1 MNQHAPTLE
10 TLENRLMLAAVP
22 APHVQSIVADNR
34 GQVTVRFDRPVVPD
48 TLNGRSVLMMVGKKR
63 IGASL
68 GWDAKTNR
76 LFITA
81 TKSYP
86 TKPYSIR
93 LIGDRILGED
103 GTPLDGEFRSTRL
116 KSGNGTPG
124 GDYLVNLVAK
134 TVPVARFSTIYGD
147 MDVRLYNQAAPITY
161 ANFVSY
167 ANKGE
172 WDGTFVHRSVQD
184 DYKILQGGGYRIRNN
199 QFQNITAQAPIKNES
214 NPALPHLRGTIAMA
228 RTSALDSATSEWFFN
243 NQTNSVFDPL
253 KYAVFGKAANSASLK
268 VMDKM
273 GSLGIFDAS
282 AILGASL
289 NELPV
294 TDLAAVKKRSPA
306 SLLITDLV
314 TINRVAMLMD
324 VKAPAKAKVTA
335 KSVAAEAAAKPFNIA
350 AAGPVAQAAQPAA
363 GVFNS
368 VRAIG
373 QDLGE
378 DDSVLA

>member
-1 MNQHAPTLE
+1 
-10 TLENRLMLAAVP
+10 MLAAVP

-34 GQVTVRFDRPVVPD
+34 GQVTVRFDRPVVPE
-48 TLNGRSVLMMVGKKR
+48 TLNSRSVVMTIGRKK
-63 IGASL
+63 IGLNL
-68 GWDAKTNR
+68 GWDTKTNR
-76 LFITA
+76 LFISA
-81 TKSYP
+81 KKSYP

-103 GTPLDGEFRSTRL
+103 GTPLDGEFRGTRL

-124 GDYLVNLVAK
+124 GDYRVNLVGK
-134 TVPVARFSTIYGD
+134 TLPVARFSTIYGD
-147 MDVRLYNQAAPITY
+147 MDVRLYDKAAPITY

-184 DYKILQGGGYRIRNN
+184 DYKILQGGGYRIRDN

-228 RTSALDSATSEWFFN
+228 RATALDSATSEWFFN
-243 NQTNSVFDPL
+243 NQTNSVFDSL
-253 KYAVFGKAANSASLK
+253 NYAVFGKAANGASLK
-268 VMDKM
+268 IMDKM
-273 GSLGIFDAS
+273 GGLGIFDAS

-294 TDLAAVKKRSPA
+294 NDLAAVKKRNPA

-335 KSVAAEAAAKPFNIA
+335 RSVAAEPAAKPFDIA
-350 AAGPVAQAAQPAA
+350 AAGPVAQAAKPAA
-363 GVFNS
+363 SVFNS
-368 VRAIG
+368 VGVIG
-373 QDLGE
+373 QDLGQ
-378 DDSVLA
+378 DGSVLA